1 MWQVAHSGSKQQKGK
16 CHTVVSNSKKKT
28 GKNGKLIHFESIS
41 KSEALCKYYQAENLY
56 GGLDLMN

>member
-1 MWQVAHSGSKQQKGK
+1 MVP
-16 CHTVVSNSKKKT
+16 NSKKANATQWFQTAKKKKN

-41 KSEALCKYYQAENLY
+41 KSEALCKYFQSENIY

>member
-1 MWQVAHSGSKQQKGK
+1 MVP
-16 CHTVVSNSKKKT
+16 NSKNANVTQWFQTAKKT

>member
-1 MWQVAHSGSKQQKGK
+1 MPHSGFKQ
-16 CHTVVSNSKKKT
+16 KKKT